1 MYLSR
6 LFYLDLDRNANP
18 IIFIL
23 ILLTVSIIS
32 INLLLVS
39 DAHIVGK
46 NIQQW
51 QSVQNNLEIQFTY
64 EPKIPI
70 IDTFTELKFSIQ
82 NISNGEHVENLTGRV
97 VVTNGQRLFKF
108 ENINIPTGHFSVRY
122 IFPDDGNHQVLLR
135 LDRGNDFKIP
145 ASFNIFVPHQ
155 PAPSILDPFPSTPG
169 TSSNDPG
176 ILLSKILTV
185 LLPVSAITALVIILK
200 KKPKKGS
207 E

>member
-1 MYLSR
+1 MYLPW
-6 LFYLDLDRNANP
+6 LFHIDLDRNANP
-18 IIFIL
+18 ILFI
-23 ILLTVSIIS
+23 ITLLTVSIIS

-51 QSVQNNLEIQFTY
+51 QSRQNNIEIQFTY

-82 NISNGEHVENLTGRV
+82 NISSGEHVENLTGRV

-108 ENINIPTGHFSVRY
+108 ENINIPAGHFSVRY
-122 IFPDDGNHQVLLR
+122 IFPDDGNHQVLIR

-155 PAPSILDPFPSTPG
+155 SLPSILDPFPSPPG
-169 TSSNDPG
+169 TSNNDSG

-185 LLPVSAITALVIILK
+185 LLPASAITVIVIILR

-207 E
+207 